1 MSKFKDDPEIKD
13 KMEQLEKI
21 HGQVFDKN
29 NGRIDHLPC
38 KDIPEGLNEDSYI
51 LIYKKQQQ
59 CIRYHIYQVLQQ
71 TGGSTTDVEIQ
82 KKQQDQFVDIMKRRP
97 EFQEKAMKLY
107 DVKKNPGDQRK
118 IELIMRETYL
128 DFYSKSLQPDN
139 KTGVAYSKRLQL
151 EQKQHNSELE
161 KMLKYNEKLPHFQ
174 TDPLLSKD
182 EGISK
187 EQKELLGY
195 KMTDGTF
202 IESEDKDESKSGI
215 TKNLMDKLKQNKE
228 DGDEK
233 LEEKQNKPNPTCDE
247 FTKA

>member
-1 MSKFKDDPEIKD
+1 
-13 KMEQLEKI
+13 
-21 HGQVFDKN
+21 
-29 NGRIDHLPC
+29 
-38 KDIPEGLNEDSYI
+38 
-51 LIYKKQQQ
+51 
-59 CIRYHIYQVLQQ
+59 
-71 TGGSTTDVEIQ
+71 
-82 KKQQDQFVDIMKRRP
+82 
-97 EFQEKAMKLY
+97 MKLY

-228 DGDEK
+228 DGDD
-233 LEEKQNKPNPTCDE
+233 KPED
-247 FTKA
+247 K